1 MEISIKMRNLSTI
14 AVFFSTLGT
23 ILCLTGAPLAG
34 IYIAGE
40 SVKDYLAFPPVATL
54 KPSGV
59 PPFSW
64 AGFFLIIFLVMV
76 TVTPFIIKILSSK
89 SSKQLS
95 TAGSNHFPPWGWAG
109 VMIMAAGWILA
120 WTRFEWFSRLQTH
133 TFTIPWIGYIIVV
146 NALTYRRT
154 GRSLITGEP
163 LYMVLLFLFSAVFWW
178 YFEFLNQFTQNW
190 YYINIQNLEP
200 TEFFL
205 YATLP
210 FSTVLP
216 AVLSTYHLLR
226 SFPGLSRGLDHFIS
240 IPVLFPKATALSAG
254 TLATIS
260 LMFTGVWPDYLYPVI
275 WLAPLVIIA
284 SAMTISGTRTFLRGI
299 SNGDWSTVYLLALS
313 ALVCGFFWE
322 MWNYFSYTGWEYA
335 IPFAGRFRI
344 FRMPLA
350 GYAGYLP
357 FGLLCGL
364 MATLTRQISR
374 IPEQKPD

>member
-1 MEISIKMRNLSTI
+1 LETSNKIRNLSTI
-14 AVFFSTLGT
+14 AVFFSTLVA
-23 ILCLTGAPLAG
+23 ILCLIGAPLAG

-40 SVKDYLAFPPVATL
+40 SVEDYLSLPPMATM

-64 AGFFLIIFLVMV
+64 AVFSLIFFLVLV
-76 TVTPFIIKILSSK
+76 TVLPFLIMIISSK
-89 SSKQLS
+89 RSKKLS
-95 TAGSNHFPPWGWAG
+95 PAGSNHFPPWGWAG

-120 WTRFEWFSRLQTH
+120 WTRFEWFGRFQTH

-146 NALTYRRT
+146 NALTFKRT

-163 LYMVLLFLFSAVFWW
+163 LFMALLFLFSGVFWW

-200 TEFFL
+200 VEFFI

-216 AVLSTYHLLR
+216 AILGTYHLLR
-226 SFPGLSRGLDHFIS
+226 TFPGISRGLDHFIS

-260 LMFTGVWPDYLYPVI
+260 LMLTGVWPDYLYPVI

-284 SAMTISGTRTFLRGI
+284 SAMTITRTPTFLRGI
-299 SNGDWSTVYLLALS
+299 SNGDWSTVYLFALS
-313 ALVCGFFWE
+313 ALICGFFWE
-322 MWNYFSYTGWEYA
+322 MWNYFSYTRWEYA

-344 FRMPLA
+344 FEMPLA

-364 MATLTRQISR
+364 MATLIRHISR
-374 IPEQKPD
+374 IPGHKPD